1 MFSSLVPLDAATLA
15 GAAAVAI
22 NGSWPLL
29 RSRRRI
35 LALQV
40 LSSLLFG
47 LHYVLLG
54 AVTGAAMCLAGA
66 AQGLA
71 AVLLRDRAARL
82 GVFGATVAAG
92 LAVTAATW
100 SGPPSLCAQ
109 GGQLLSAA
117 GRLRR
122 SAQSLRW
129 CFLAA
134 EGFWVSHNWMVGS
147 RWGLASDALA
157 LGMLA
162 AGLWRGR
169 AARRPG
175 EGVRRGVEAAPA

>member
-1 MFSSLVPLDAATLA
+1 MPSLLALPDAATIA

-22 NGSWPLL
+22 NASWPVL
-29 RSRRRI
+29 RSRERI

-47 LHYVLLG
+47 LHYALLG
-54 AVTGAAMCLAGA
+54 ARTGAAMCLAGA

-71 AVLLRDRAARL
+71 MALLRGQAARL
-82 GVFGATVAAG
+82 GAFGAAVAAG
-92 LAVTAATW
+92 LTVTVATW
-100 SGPPSLCAQ
+100 SGLPSLCAQ
-109 GGQLLSAA
+109 GGQLLSAF

-122 SAQSLRW
+122 SAQSIRW

-134 EGFWVSHNWMVGS
+134 EGFWVAHNLMVGS

-157 LGMLA
+157 VSMLA
-162 AGLWRGR
+162 IGLWR
-169 AARRPG
+169 ARRGADRRAG
-175 EGVRRGVEAAPA
+175 ERAMTAAA

>member
-1 MFSSLVPLDAATLA
+1 MLAFPAPLDAATLA

-29 RSRRRI
+29 HSRRRI

-47 LHYVLLG
+47 LHYFLLG
-54 AVTGAAMCLAGA
+54 ASTGAAMCLAGA

-71 AVLLRDRAARL
+71 AVLLRGRAARL

-92 LAVTAATW
+92 LTVTAATW
-100 SGPPSLCAQ
+100 SGLPSLCAQ

-117 GRLRR
+117 GRLCR
-122 SAQSLRW
+122 SAQSIRW

-134 EGFWVSHNWMVGS
+134 EGFWVAHNLMVGS

-157 LGMLA
+157 VSMLA
-162 AGLWRGR
+162 LGLWRARRGADRPASGR
-169 AARRPG
+169 AMT
-175 EGVRRGVEAAPA
+175 AAA